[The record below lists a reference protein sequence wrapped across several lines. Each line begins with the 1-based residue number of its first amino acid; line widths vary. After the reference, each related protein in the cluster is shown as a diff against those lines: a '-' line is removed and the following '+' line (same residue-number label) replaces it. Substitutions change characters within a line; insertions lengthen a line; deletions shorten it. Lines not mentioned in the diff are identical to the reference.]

1 MVDSNL
7 KKIFKLTI
15 WILLVFII
23 GGIAGVVGERFVVPW
38 ISTIPALEKCRLV
51 QKANEK
57 VTIVNQTKEII
68 VKEDFSVAN
77 IAEKISPAV
86 VSIISFEEANNDELK
101 SINKIKSSQ
110 DIQKNIKTGFIL
122 TSDGLIVS
130 VLDNTTRGIIESDKI
145 LESGEKSTWKFKIL
159 AGNNNEFEAEILAV
173 DNFRNLVFYK
183 VAKNDLPVPSLGDSS
198 NIEIGEKVVLCGNAS
213 GEYQNSYSSG
223 LIKEIDYTFT
233 LLNSELSSSEKLE
246 GAILLDARIEDRNV
260 GGPVLDYNG
269 NIIGIVN
276 QIEKDGE
283 KVGFVIPI
291 NDLKLTINKV
301 LEKKEILNSSFGV
314 YYLSINKEIALL
326 NNLNVNRGAL
336 VYSFSGQQGLAV
348 IKDSAA
354 DEAGIKIG
362 DIIIAVGGK
371 IVELKNPLSKLIAE
385 HQTGDEVEVRL
396 IRNNENMNLK
406 VILK

>member
-1 MVDSNL
+1 MANSNL
-7 KKIFKLTI
+7 KKIAKLII
-15 WILLVFII
+15 WILSVFVI
-23 GGIAGVVGERFVVPW
+23 GGIAGVVGERFTMPW
-38 ISTIPALEKCRLV
+38 LSTIPALENCRLI

-77 IAEKISPAV
+77 IAEKVSPVV
-86 VSIISFEEANNDELK
+86 VSIISFRETDDSELT
-101 SINKIKSSQ
+101 STNKIKSSQ

-130 VLDNTTRGIIESDKI
+130 ILDDTVKEI
-145 LESGEKSTWKFKIL
+145 LESIKTLKDEEKSAWKFKIL
-159 AGNNNEFEAEILAV
+159 AGNNNEFDAEILAI

-183 VAKNDLPVPSLGDSS
+183 VAKNDLPIPSLGDSS
-198 NIEIGEKVVLCGNAS
+198 NVEIGEKVVICGNAG

-223 LIKEIDYTFT
+223 LIKEMDYAFT
-233 LLNSELSSSEKLE
+233 LLNSELASSEKLE
-246 GAILLDARIEDRNV
+246 GAILLDAKIEDRNI

-291 NDLKLTINKV
+291 DDLKPTINKV
-301 LEKKEILNSSFGV
+301 LEKKEISNSSFGV
-314 YYLSINKEIALL
+314 YYLSINREIALL

-336 VYSFSGQQGLAV
+336 IYSFSGQQGLAV

-362 DIIIAVGGK
+362 DIIMAVEGK
-371 IVELKNPLSKLIAE
+371 MVELKNPLSKLIAE
-385 HQTGDEVEVRL
+385 YQTGDEIEVKL
-396 IRNNENMNLK
+396 IRSNEKVNLK

>member
-1 MVDSNL
+1 MANSNL
-7 KKIFKLTI
+7 KKIAKLII
-15 WILLVFII
+15 WILSVFVI
-23 GGIAGVVGERFVVPW
+23 GGIAGVVGERFTMPW
-38 ISTIPALEKCRLV
+38 LSTIPALENCRLI

-77 IAEKISPAV
+77 IAEKVSPVV
-86 VSIISFEEANNDELK
+86 VSIISFRETDDSELT
-101 SINKIKSSQ
+101 STNKIKSSQ

-130 VLDNTTRGIIESDKI
+130 ILDDTVKEI
-145 LESGEKSTWKFKIL
+145 LESIKTLKDEEKSAWKFKIL
-159 AGNNNEFEAEILAV
+159 AGNNNEFDAEILAI

-183 VAKNDLPVPSLGDSS
+183 VAKNDLPIPSLGDSS
-198 NIEIGEKVVLCGNAS
+198 NVEIGEKVVICGNAG

-223 LIKEIDYTFT
+223 LIKEMDYTFT
-233 LLNSELSSSEKLE
+233 LLNSELASSEKLE
-246 GAILLDARIEDRNV
+246 GAILLDAKIEDRNI

-291 NDLKLTINKV
+291 DDLKPTINKV
-301 LEKKEILNSSFGV
+301 LEKKEISNSSFGV
-314 YYLSINKEIALL
+314 YYLSINREIALL

-336 VYSFSGQQGLAV
+336 IYSFSGQQGLAV

-362 DIIIAVGGK
+362 DIIMAVEGK
-371 IVELKNPLSKLIAE
+371 MVELKNPLSKLIAE
-385 HQTGDEVEVRL
+385 YQTGDEIEVKL
-396 IRNNENMNLK
+396 IRSNEKVNLK